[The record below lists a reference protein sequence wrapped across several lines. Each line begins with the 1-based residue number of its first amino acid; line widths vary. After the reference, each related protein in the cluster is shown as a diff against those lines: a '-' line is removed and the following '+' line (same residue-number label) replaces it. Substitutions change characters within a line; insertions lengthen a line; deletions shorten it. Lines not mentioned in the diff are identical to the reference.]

1 MKKLRWGL
9 LSTAHINRRLIPAIR
24 SSQRSELVAVASRDL
39 QRANEYASQWNI
51 PLAFGSY
58 EAMLDSPEIDAVYI
72 SLPNH
77 LHATWSVRSLKSGKH
92 VLCEKPIALSVDE
105 LDEMEMASQSSNRVL
120 AEALMYQ
127 YHPQTKT
134 VLDLLRAGKIG
145 RVFHTLG
152 IFTFKHSRE
161 KDYRLLPD
169 QGGGSLWDIGIYPV
183 SFARAIFQKLPD
195 QVVGKEN
202 SGSTGVD
209 MSFWGELLYE
219 TNRGSSQF
227 FCSFETPFT
236 TSVVIFG
243 ETGRIETPHPF
254 TGMQEAGQF
263 LMYDVDGKQTVIS
276 IEKKDP
282 YLCEIEGF
290 EAAAFG
296 EKPLA
301 VTLAHSRDHIRM
313 INALKTSSQT
323 GNPVNL
329 AG

>member
-24 SSQRSELVAVASRDL
+24 ASQRSELVAVASRDI
-39 QRANEYASQWNI
+39 QRATEYASQWNI

-77 LHATWSVRSLKSGKH
+77 LHAVWSVRALKSGKH

-105 LDEMEMASQSSNRVL
+105 LDEMEMASQESNRVL

-127 YHPQTKT
+127 YHPQTKLA
-134 VLDLLRAGKIG
+134 LDLLHAGKIG
-145 RVFHTLG
+145 KAFHTIG

-161 KDYRLLPD
+161 QDYRLLPD
-169 QGGGSLWDIGIYPV
+169 QGGGSLWDIGIYPI
-183 SFARAIFQKLPD
+183 SFTRAIFQKLPD
-195 QVVGKEN
+195 QVLGKEIR
-202 SGSTGVD
+202 GSTGVD

-219 TNRGSSQF
+219 TTQRHSQI
-227 FCSFETPFT
+227 FCSFETPYT
-236 TSVVIFG
+236 TRMVIFG
-243 ETGRIETPHPF
+243 ETGRIEIPYPF
-254 TGMQEAGQF
+254 TGMQEAGQ
-263 LMYDVDGKQTVIS
+263 LLVSDMDGKQTVLS
-276 IEKKDP
+276 VESKDP

-290 EAAAFG
+290 EAAVFG
-296 EKPLA
+296 EKPLT
-301 VTLAHSRDHIRM
+301 VTLAHSRDHIRI
-313 INALKTSSQT
+313 INALRKSSQT
-323 GNPVNL
+323 GNPINL

>member
-24 SSQRSELVAVASRDL
+24 SSQRSELMAVASRNI
-39 QRANEYASQWNI
+39 QRATEYARQWNI

-77 LHATWSVRSLKSGKH
+77 LHAAWSIQALKSGKH

-105 LDEMEMASQSSNRVL
+105 LDEMEMTSQDSGRVL

-127 YHPQTKT
+127 YHPQTKIA
-134 VLDLLRAGKIG
+134 LDLLQAGKIG

-152 IFTFKHSRE
+152 IFTFKHSRDE
-161 KDYRLLPD
+161 DYRLLPD
-169 QGGGSLWDIGIYPV
+169 QGGGSLWDIGIYPI
-183 SFARAIFQKLPD
+183 SFTRAIFQRLPD
-195 QVVGKEN
+195 QVLGKEIR
-202 SGSTGVD
+202 GSTGVD

-219 TNRGSSQF
+219 TTRGSGQF
-227 FCSFETPFT
+227 FCSFETPYT
-236 TSVVIFG
+236 TGMVIFG
-243 ETGRIETPHPF
+243 ETGRIEIPLPF
-254 TGMQEAGQF
+254 TGMQEGGQV
-263 LMYDVDGKQTVIS
+263 LVYDIDGKQTVIS
-276 IEKKDP
+276 VEKKDP

-290 EAAAFG
+290 EAAVFG

-301 VTLAHSRDHIRM
+301 VSLAHSRDHIRT
-313 INALKTSSQT
+313 INALRISSQT